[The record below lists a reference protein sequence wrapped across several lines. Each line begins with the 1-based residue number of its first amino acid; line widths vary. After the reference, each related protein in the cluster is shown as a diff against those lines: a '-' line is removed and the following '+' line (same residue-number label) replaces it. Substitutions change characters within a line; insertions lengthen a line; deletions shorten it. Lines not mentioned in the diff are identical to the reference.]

1 MMPAFC
7 KFTAALTTSALARVT
22 LGISLAFTFL
32 IPALTVT
39 LLMTTA
45 QAQSGPI
52 TNSESVSTD
61 LSKPEAMAMEHGTAT
76 FVVTTNVPGLSVKG
90 KSEALRARVLM
101 HREPQG
107 VTLEHVEAWLPVKTL
122 TTGIALRD
130 QHMRQ
135 DIFTA
140 SGADIPDLHF
150 EAGNASCAG
159 VVAGHEALCTVSGNL
174 TIRGVAHDFS
184 MALKIHE
191 AGSAPLL
198 RASGDGLVRLSDYG
212 IEAPSQFGV
221 KTANEVHVHIEFP
234 ETAATAET
242 GGAR

>member
-1 MMPAFC
+1 MPAFC
-7 KFTAALTTSALARVT
+7 KFRASFISLPFTLFVLSFTGTLPMTAAH
-22 LGISLAFTFL
+22 G
-32 IPALTVT
+32 
-39 LLMTTA
+39 
-45 QAQSGPI
+45 QSGPI
-52 TNSESVSTD
+52 TKPESVSDD
-61 LSKPEAMAMEHGTAT
+61 LGKTEAMAIEHGSVT

-101 HREPQG
+101 HRAPQG
-107 VTLEHVEAWLPVKTL
+107 VTLERVEAWLPVKTL

-140 SGADIPDLHF
+140 SGADVPDLHF
-150 EAGNASCAG
+150 ETGNASCAG
-159 VVAGHEALCTVSGNL
+159 VVAGHEAPCTLSGNL
-174 TIRGVAHDFS
+174 TIRGVPHDFS

-191 AGSAPLL
+191 AGSAPVL
-198 RASGDGLVRLSDYG
+198 RASGDALVKLSDYG

-234 ETAATAET
+234 DTVATRDT

>member
-1 MMPAFC
+1 MTAFC
-7 KFTAALTTSALARVT
+7 KFAASLITSALARVT
-22 LGISLAFTFL
+22 LEIFL
-32 IPALTVT
+32 PLTLFVLPFAGT
-39 LLMTTA
+39 LLMTA
-45 QAQSGPI
+45 AHAQSGPI
-52 TNSESVSTD
+52 TNPEPASDE
-61 LSKPEAMAMEHGTAT
+61 LSKAETMVIEHGTVT

-90 KSEALRARVLM
+90 KSEALHARVLM
-101 HREPQG
+101 HRAQQG
-107 VTLEHVEAWLPVKTL
+107 VTLERVEAWLPVKTM

-140 SGADIPDLHF
+140 SGADVPDLHF

-159 VVAGHEALCTVSGNL
+159 VVAGHEAPCTVSGNL
-174 TIRGVAHDFS
+174 TIRGVPHDFA

-191 AGSAPLL
+191 GATAPLL
-198 RASGDGLVRLSDYG
+198 RASGDGLVKLSDYG
-212 IEAPSQFGV
+212 IEAPTQFGV